1 MLTPMRTHEAR
12 LGGAKDRRVAR
23 APDVRALFALG
34 GAATGAIL
42 PFFALWLASR
52 GLSPSRIG
60 VVLAVSALAGIL
72 AAPVW
77 SHLADTRIGTV
88 RALAAAAA
96 GSAAAGLLMLAVGPS
111 YLPIVAVAVLLGVAQ
126 SPGPAFADTLA
137 LGTLGEGR
145 LSEYGSVRVWT
156 SIGWA
161 VAVVAFGALF
171 ERVGLWLMMPAFAAA
186 TVLYVALALR
196 FPRTVPPPRTAGSRL
211 GSVGDAVRESPRL
224 LPFLLGVLLVST
236 ATQGAWSFVPL
247 RIASFGG
254 GPLIVGIAAG
264 LAAVVEVPFLSA
276 SAWLGRRVS
285 LRSLYVGGAMIYVA
299 SMLAWSVL
307 STAVAVAVVK
317 IAAGAGF
324 GLVYASLVVITGRLV
339 PRRLRNTGQT
349 LMQTASMS
357 IAPVVGAAVGGLV
370 YQGLGPAALFVGA
383 AACAALGAAVVWFSL
398 AGDAVAGVP

>member
-1 MLTPMRTHEAR
+1 VRVLFAV
-12 LGGAKDRRVAR
+12 GGAT
-23 APDVRALFALG
+23 
-34 GAATGAIL
+34 TGAIL

-96 GSAAAGLLMLAVGPS
+96 GSAVAGLIMLAVGPS
-111 YLPIVAVAVLLGVAQ
+111 YLPIVAVAVPFGVAQ

-156 SIGWA
+156 SVGWA

-196 FPRTVPPPRTAGSRL
+196 FPRTVPPPQATAGSRL

-224 LPFLLGVLLVST
+224 LPFLVGVLLVST

-254 GPLIVGIAAG
+254 GPLLVGIAAG

-307 STAVAVAVVK
+307 STAAAVAVVK

-339 PRRLRNTGQT
+339 PQRLRNTGQT

-370 YQGLGPAALFVGA
+370 YQELGPAALFVGA